1 VVELYESVSAF
12 NEVLQDKDKP
22 LSLLKRITNIRAPR
36 KQAKLSP
43 AELLIQLSLR
53 KRASAFVDARDDLE
67 TKIGRLSRRLNFLL
81 TESDLWRE
89 KFVQFEAYAEK
100 LSTEAVELR
109 NKINKEQRESRRL
122 TSIVTM
128 TSQEKARLQL
138 RTLFSFFIPCV
149 DF

>member
-1 VVELYESVSAF
+1 
-12 NEVLQDKDKP
+12 
-22 LSLLKRITNIRAPR
+22 LLRRLTNIRGPR

-43 AELLIQLSLR
+43 AELLIQMSLR

-81 TESDLWRE
+81 TESDLWRYACPDYIWTVGADLSPFRD

-100 LSTEAVELR
+100 LSSEAVDLR

-122 TSIVTM
+122 TSLVTM
-128 TSQEKARLQL
+128 TAQEKAKLQA
-138 RTLFSFFIPCV
+138 RTLVTRWIE
-149 DF
+149 